1 MSQKGSEKM
10 EWLRTKYNEIFS
22 RLRLIVVN
30 EITLRNMMFR
40 WLNGLLALVALFMT
54 VINIFT
60 AEYVLMTVTF
70 VFSLMCVLNIIL
82 CLRAGSI
89 KTWLMVLFEVEA
101 LALIAF
107 FFISGIPN
115 GFSAQ
120 WICLIP
126 PFALLIF
133 GTKKGTIFSVIAFA
147 MEIFLFWTPLGR
159 SVLMYEYTNE
169 FMLRF
174 PFVYVAFY
182 IITLFIETS
191 RSETRKQL
199 ASLEKKYEYLYR
211 HDELTG
217 ILNRYGFYEA
227 LNDQLLNANPNDSA
241 LMIIDIDNFKSVND
255 KYGHVAGDAVLSKVA
270 SVLSSSSGADS
281 IIARWGGEEFIVFV
295 CNEANYCEYADGLRR
310 AVENA
315 DIPIDGGM
323 IRVTISI
330 GVCSVGK
337 KVNQDEFSRIISI
350 ADNNLY
356 KAKKNGKNRIES
368 TAQDV
373 LV

>member
-10 EWLRTKYNEIFS
+10 EWFRTKYNEIFS

-30 EITLRNMMFR
+30 EITMRNMMFR

-70 VFSLMCVLNIIL
+70 VFSLVCVLNIIL
-82 CLRAGSI
+82 CLRTGSI
-89 KTWLMVLFEVEA
+89 KTWLMVLFEVET

-126 PFALLIF
+126 SFALLIF
-133 GTKKGTIFSVIAFA
+133 GTKKGTIFSATAFA
-147 MEIFLFWTPLGR
+147 MEIFFFWTPLGR
-159 SVLMYEYTNE
+159 SVLMYEYTKE

-191 RSETRKQL
+191 RSEIRKQL

-217 ILNRYGFYEA
+217 MLNRYGFYEA
-227 LNDQLLNANPNDSA
+227 LN
-241 LMIIDIDNFKSVND
+241 
-255 KYGHVAGDAVLSKVA
+255 A
-270 SVLSSSSGADS
+270 S
-281 IIARWGGEEFIVFV
+281 F
-295 CNEANYCEYADGLRR
+295 
-310 AVENA
+310 
-315 DIPIDGGM
+315 
-323 IRVTISI
+323 
-330 GVCSVGK
+330 
-337 KVNQDEFSRIISI
+337 
-350 ADNNLY
+350 
-356 KAKKNGKNRIES
+356 
-368 TAQDV
+368 
-373 LV
+373 

>member
-1 MSQKGSEKM
+1 M
-10 EWLRTKYNEIFS
+10 EWIKTKYNDIRN

-30 EITLRNMMFR
+30 ELKLRNMMFR

-70 VFSLMCVLNIIL
+70 VFSLMCILNIIL
-82 CLRAGSI
+82 CIYAGSI

-101 LALIAF
+101 LLLIAF

-133 GTKKGTIFSVIAFA
+133 GTKNGTIFSAIAFI

-159 SVLMYEYTNE
+159 SILMYKYTNE

-199 ASLEKKYEYLYR
+199 SSLEKKYEYLYR

-217 ILNRYGFYEA
+217 IFNRYGFYEA
-227 LNDQLLNANPNDSA
+227 LNDQLLSANPDNSA

-255 KYGHVAGDAVLSKVA
+255 KYGHAAGDAVLSKAA
-270 SVLSSSSGADS
+270 SVLSLSAGPDA
-281 IIARWGGEEFIVFV
+281 IIARWGGEEFIVFI
-295 CNEANYCEYADGLRR
+295 CKEENYCKYAESLRN
-310 AVENA
+310 AVENT
-315 DIPIDGGM
+315 DIPIDGGT

-330 GVCSVGK
+330 GVCSVSK
-337 KVNQDEFSRIISI
+337 KVSQDDFSRIINI

-356 KAKKNGKNRIES
+356 KAKKNGKNCIEF
-368 TAQDV
+368 TTQDV

>member
-1 MSQKGSEKM
+1 M
-10 EWLRTKYNEIFS
+10 EWIKTKYNDIRN

-30 EITLRNMMFR
+30 ELMLRNMMFR
-40 WLNGLLALVALFMT
+40 WLNGLLGLVALFMT

-60 AEYVLMTVTF
+60 SEYVLMTVTF
-70 VFSLMCVLNIIL
+70 VFSLLCVLNIIL
-82 CLRAGSI
+82 CIHAGSI

-133 GTKKGTIFSVIAFA
+133 GTKNGTVFSAVAFI

-159 SVLMYEYTNE
+159 SILMYRYTDE

-199 ASLEKKYEYLYR
+199 SSLEKKYEYLYR

-217 ILNRYGFYEA
+217 ILNRYGFNEA
-227 LNDQLLNANPNDSA
+227 LADRLLDVDMNDSA
-241 LMIIDIDNFKSVND
+241 FMIIDIDNFKSVND
-255 KYGHVAGDAVLSKVA
+255 KYGHIAGDAVLNKVA
-270 SVLSSSSGADS
+270 AVLSQSAGSDA
-281 IIARWGGEEFIVFV
+281 IIARWGGEEFIVFI
-295 CNEANYCEYADGLRR
+295 CKKENYCEYAETLRS
-310 AVENA
+310 AVEKT
-315 DIPIDGGM
+315 DIPINGGA

-330 GVCSVGK
+330 GGCRVCEAVSP
-337 KVNQDEFSRIISI
+337 DEFSRILSI

-356 KAKKNGKNRIES
+356 KAKKNGRNRIEF

>member
-1 MSQKGSEKM
+1 M
-10 EWLRTKYNEIFS
+10 EWFRTKYNEIFS

-30 EITLRNMMFR
+30 EITMRNMMFR

-70 VFSLMCVLNIIL
+70 VFSLVCVLNIIL
-82 CLRAGSI
+82 CLRTGSI
-89 KTWLMVLFEVEA
+89 KTWLMVLFEVET

-107 FFISGIPN
+107 FFIFGIPN

-126 PFALLIF
+126 SFALLIF
-133 GTKKGTIFSVIAFA
+133 GTKKGTIFSATAFA
-147 MEIFLFWTPLGR
+147 MEIFFFWTPLGR
-159 SVLMYEYTNE
+159 SVLMYEYTKE

-227 LNDQLLNANPNDSA
+227 LNDQLLNVNPNDSA
-241 LMIIDIDNFKSVND
+241 LMIIDIDNSKSVND
-255 KYGHVAGDAVLSKVA
+255 KYGHVVGDAVLSKVA
-270 SVLSSSSGADS
+270 YVLSSSSGADS

-295 CNEANYCEYADGLRR
+295 CNEADYCEYADGLRR

-315 DIPIDGGM
+315 DILIDGRM

>member
-1 MSQKGSEKM
+1 M
-10 EWLRTKYNEIFS
+10 EWLRTKYNEILS

-30 EITLRNMMFR
+30 EITMRNMMFR

-82 CLRAGSI
+82 CLHAGII

-133 GTKKGTIFSVIAFA
+133 GAKKGTIFSAMAFA

-159 SVLMYEYTNE
+159 SILMYNYTDE

-211 HDELTG
+211 HDELTE

-227 LNDQLLNANPNDSA
+227 LNDRLQSENPDDSA
-241 LMIIDIDNFKSVND
+241 LMIIDIDNFKQVND

-270 SVLSSSSGADS
+270 SVLSSAAGANA

-295 CNEANYCEYADGLRR
+295 CKEADYCEYADGLRA

-315 DIPIDGGM
+315 DIPIDGGT

-330 GVCSVGK
+330 GVCNVCE
-337 KVNQDEFSRIISI
+337 KVSTIGLSRMINT
-350 ADNNLY
+350 ADKNLY
-356 KAKKNGKNRIES
+356 KAKKNGKNRVES
-368 TAQDV
+368 TTRDV